1 MLLHRPFQTV
11 TPTLDG
17 PVLQVLAGADTRFS
31 VTQVTELVG
40 DASPDGVRKALN
52 RLAEQGVVLRDE
64 AGVTF
69 FYRLNRDHLM
79 AAAIQEIAGAR
90 SHLRQRV
97 AEHAQAWTVPPR
109 LLALF
114 GSAARGDM
122 HIDSD
127 LDLVAVADDVDE
139 RWLDDLGA
147 LCAAMTSWTG
157 NDTRPLVLSAAELT
171 GGPEPVLVELGR
183 DAIVLF
189 GDSGLLRHA
198 RTLAARRGGVA

>member
-1 MLLHRPFQTV
+1 MLLQRPFQTV

-31 VTQVTELVG
+31 VTQVTELIG

-64 AGVTF
+64 GGVTF
-69 FYRLNRDHLM
+69 FYRLNRDHLT
-79 AAAIQEIAGAR
+79 AAAIQEIAEAR
-90 SHLRQRV
+90 NLLRQRV
-97 AEHAQAWTVPPR
+97 AEHALAWTVPPS

-122 HIDSD
+122 LVGSD
-127 LDLVAVADDVDE
+127 LDLLAVADEADD
-139 RWLDDLGA
+139 RWLDDLGE
-147 LCAAMTSWTG
+147 LCAAMASWTG
-157 NDTRPLVLSAAELT
+157 NDTRPLVLSTQELT
-171 GGPEPVLVELGR
+171 GGTEPVLVELGR

-189 GDSGLLRHA
+189 GDSRLLNHA
-198 RTLAARRGGVA
+198 RTLAARREGTA